1 MGDIVTKK
9 IDLPELI
16 KVQNSHVTQHTSGHK
31 KTDWK
36 IEANIS
42 NEQLGTLP
50 SRLLEAEVFSIMR
63 FIKKFELEAFNIGIQ
78 FGKEKQMQM
87 YDPLLKEYK
96 RKLNLAKNENERL
109 AEVLDRLTKQ
119 EV

>member
-1 MGDIVTKK
+1 MDKMTKK

-16 KVQNSHVTQHTSGHK
+16 KVQNSHVTQHSSGHK

-42 NEQLGTLP
+42 NERLGVLP

-63 FIKKFELEAFNIGIQ
+63 FIKKYELEAFNTGIK
-78 FGKEKQMQM
+78 FGKDKQMEI
-87 YDPLLKEYK
+87 YSPLLEEAKT
-96 RKLNLAKNENERL
+96 NLQLARNENERL